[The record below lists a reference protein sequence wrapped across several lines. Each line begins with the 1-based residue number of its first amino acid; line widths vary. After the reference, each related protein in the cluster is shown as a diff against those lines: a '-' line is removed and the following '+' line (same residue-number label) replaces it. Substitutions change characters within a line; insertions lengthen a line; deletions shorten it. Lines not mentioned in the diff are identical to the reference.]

1 MTIPWIE
8 FDKSA
13 TPIHISLEPG
23 DARLSPWGDHDTVI
37 IRKIGDKQFDALVP
51 TWSVAEDRSY
61 VMAARV
67 GRAQGKIVVYLAT
80 SNEGRPAWRLTD
92 AEYAQVATKAE
103 SN

>member
-1 MTIPWIE
+1 MAIPWIE
-8 FDKSA
+8 FDESA
-13 TPIHISLEPG
+13 TPIRIRLEPG
-23 DARLSPWGDHDTVI
+23 DARPSPWGDHDTVI
-37 IRKIGDKQFDALVP
+37 IRKIGEKQFDALVP
-51 TWSVAEDRSY
+51 TWSVAEDRSS

-103 SN
+103 TG